1 MAGLLRRLRRRADES
16 EEGAAG
22 PKPDAESATPPEAP
36 GTLRP
41 KAAPAERPGEPKGSP
56 TVKPAG
62 PTPAAEPAPRP
73 AAAAPAPPPEVES
86 GPPPP
91 LPPADLES
99 VRAATPPRAG
109 SDRCFLCNTELL
121 GSYCPTCR
129 MTWNE

>member
-16 EEGAAG
+16 EAGAAE
-22 PKPDAESATPPEAP
+22 PKPEVESATPPEAP
-36 GTLRP
+36 GTPGP
-41 KAAPAERPGEPKGSP
+41 KAPSTERPGETKGP
-56 TVKPAG
+56 AAVKPAG
-62 PTPAAEPAPRP
+62 PTLAPEQGPKP
-73 AAAAPAPPPEVES
+73 AAAASAPPPVVES

-99 VRAATPPRAG
+99 VRAANPPRAG